1 MIRWVGFGRVFAVT
15 AAVLGGVLFPGAP
28 VAPGPPAADV
38 RPLPAGSGHALQEEG
53 TGHEELLTIDRLER
67 DGGNLP
73 REGATFEVRA
83 GFEHK
88 GERVLG
94 KRAFSITVSER
105 LSFATEYSNCEYG
118 QDVPTSPVNR
128 SFRKAVCW
136 IDTRIEP
143 GEFVDL
149 APIALKVD
157 RWARAER
164 VSVADSGVGKHW
176 AESGVVWRDRHWGR
190 GGKLTLAK
198 RTGAV
203 PPAARVKAGIDMSSW
218 GLDVHVDSSWD
229 LEVTGAALKGRKG
242 ETVTAHLAMDFH
254 GADVQAQRDPE
265 NSVPFARIR
274 VQFPQGV
281 TVLKSPKQCG
291 NRVTNRPYY
300 QCEYNL
306 YTNSYD
312 VPMLRDGYH
321 EAFPFELRIDDTS
334 ELTGGSISLDAPA
347 EVLQEDADH
356 ANSTARITVDAVGGP
371 DRTAR
376 TAWTVA
382 AGAGALAVTG
392 LLAAAL
398 LRARRRTG

>member
-1 MIRWVGFGRVFAVT
+1 MT

-28 VAPGPPAADV
+28 VASGQPAADV
-38 RPLPAGSGHALQEEG
+38 RPLSAGSGHLLRGQG
-53 TGHEELLTIDRLER
+53 TGHEEFLTIDRLER
-67 DGGNLP
+67 DGGDLP
-73 REGATFEVRA
+73 REGATIKVRA
-83 GFEHK
+83 GFKHK

-94 KRAFSITVSER
+94 KRAFSITLSER

-118 QDVPTSPVNR
+118 QEVPTSPVNR
-128 SFRKAVCW
+128 SFRTAICW

-143 GEFVDL
+143 GEVVDL

-157 RWARAER
+157 RRANDET
-164 VSVADSGVGKHW
+164 VSVADVGVGRQW
-176 AESGVVWRDRHWGR
+176 ASDVVWRDRHWGR

-198 RTGAV
+198 RTGDV
-203 PPAARVKAGIDMSSW
+203 PPAARVKAVVAMSSW
-218 GLDVHVDSSWD
+218 VLKVHVDSRWD
-229 LEVTGAALKGRKG
+229 IEVTGAALKGRKG
-242 ETVTAHLAMDFH
+242 ATVTAHLAMDFH
-254 GADVQAQRDPE
+254 GADVQAQRDAE

-291 NRVTNRPYY
+291 NRVTKRPYY
-300 QCEYNL
+300 QCEYSL
-306 YTNSYD
+306 RTNSFD

-321 EAFPFELRIDDTS
+321 EAFPFRLRIDDPS
-334 ELTGGSISLDAPA
+334 ELTGGSIRLDAPA

-356 ANSTARITVDAVGGP
+356 ANSTARIAVDAVGGP
-371 DRTAR
+371 DRTA
-376 TAWTVA
+376 AWTVA
-382 AGAGALAVTG
+382 AGAGALALTG